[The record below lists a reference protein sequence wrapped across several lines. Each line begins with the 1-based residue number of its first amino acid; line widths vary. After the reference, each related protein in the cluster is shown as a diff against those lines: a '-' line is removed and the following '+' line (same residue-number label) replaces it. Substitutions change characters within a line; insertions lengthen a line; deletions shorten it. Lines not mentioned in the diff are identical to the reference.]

1 MKFLVTGGAGFI
13 GHNVV
18 RELER
23 QGHEVCVLDNFT
35 NYGIIPDAEL
45 TVLHQQRLDRIQT
58 QSIHNADIRN
68 YNYVVNVF
76 EECRPD
82 VVIHCA
88 AYPRAKAV
96 DLNPTEG
103 SQVLTQGLI
112 NLLRASEIT
121 QVRRFVYISS
131 SMVYGNFA
139 PMAYEDMICRPQ
151 GIYGILKLAGETLT
165 RDLCR
170 TAGIDHVV
178 VRPSAVYGPHDV
190 FDRVVSRFLYSAIR
204 NEELTVCG
212 SQERLDFTYIDDVV
226 DGIVRAAVNFN
237 SSRRT
242 YNITRGSAR
251 SLLEAAELAIAIA
264 GGGRIKIADAN
275 PRFPSRGTLS
285 NLRAG
290 EDFGYR
296 GTIDIETGFRK
307 YHEWI
312 TDTLLRH

>member
-18 RELER
+18 RLLEH

-45 TVLHQQRLDRIQT
+45 TPLHQQRLDRIST
-58 QSIHNADIRN
+58 QSIHNVDIRN
-68 YNYVVNVF
+68 YNYVVNAF

-96 DLNPTEG
+96 DLNPAEG

-112 NLLRASEIT
+112 NLLRASE
-121 QVRRFVYISS
+121 QVQLRRFVYISS
-131 SMVYGNFA
+131 SMVYGDFA
-139 PMAYEDMICRPQ
+139 PLAYEDMQCRPR
-151 GIYGILKLAGETLT
+151 GIYGILKLTGETLT

-190 FDRVVSRFLYSAIR
+190 VDRVVSRFLLSAIR

-212 SQERLDFTYIDDVV
+212 ARELLDFTYVDDVV

-237 SSRRT
+237 SSGRT
-242 YNITRGSAR
+242 YNITRGEAR
-251 SLLEAAELAIAIA
+251 SLVEAAELAVKIA
-264 GGGRIKIADAN
+264 GGGRIKIVDAN

-285 NLRAG
+285 NIRAG

-296 GTIDIETGFRK
+296 GTTDIESGFRK

-312 TDTLLRH
+312 TDTLLRR